1 MEQPSNLEKIQEFLN
16 ANGASQFSRLLY
28 NLHNLTNLVDNPDL
42 KLIMAPTNAA
52 MNRLVEKT
60 GKSITNLSGLAMGR
74 DLFANHLS
82 FAPIQSYPPFY
93 IASTGVTYGVN
104 PTDIENFRGQAETN
118 IDGITVR
125 VVDKIFTNP
134 ATFNT
139 LVAYRDPGVFGILD
153 YQNFI
158 NLINIGQLKGKSLIN
173 LCETNSYVNEFCN
186 KPDANGQDIYDRLV
200 SKMGPSLANKNFP
213 ANLSSRE
220 IYRKLYHGYQLWTNY
235 RTVTGKF
242 GPINNVREDLHKI
255 EGFDTIVHIE
265 NAYFYSVL
273 LDSAGKV
280 YVRGIMP
287 EITDVQIIKPFGDIP
302 IQLPVPGDV
311 GIVKVCANQ
320 HHILLLGED
329 SKVYFYG
336 KSYASRGNIF
346 PNRMGGMDEDLMYR
360 NIIYTGYD
368 NILDIALTVSGIV
381 LVNKDMQTVTLLGD
395 ARNQFPFLLEGA
407 DWAETVH
414 MGAKLL
420 RVGVGKSKGSY
431 GLCYI
436 IYDFSPT
443 ASGQQMGIGGP
454 SKGLNIS
461 IKSMS
466 SRGGSLIELG
476 DTNVDDVK
484 VYAGISRGVVL
495 IKNVLKYVFDA
506 HRSFPVGDFPVR
518 EISYV
523 ESNPNSSN
531 DMAYIIYG
539 KRW

>member
-1 MEQPSNLEKIQEFLN
+1 
-16 ANGASQFSRLLY
+16 
-28 NLHNLTNLVDNPDL
+28 
-42 KLIMAPTNAA
+42 
-52 MNRLVEKT
+52 
-60 GKSITNLSGLAMGR
+60 
-74 DLFANHLS
+74 
-82 FAPIQSYPPFY
+82 
-93 IASTGVTYGVN
+93 
-104 PTDIENFRGQAETN
+104 
-118 IDGITVR
+118 
-125 VVDKIFTNP
+125 
-134 ATFNT
+134 
-139 LVAYRDPGVFGILD
+139 
-153 YQNFI
+153 
-158 NLINIGQLKGKSLIN
+158 
-173 LCETNSYVNEFCN
+173 
-186 KPDANGQDIYDRLV
+186 
-200 SKMGPSLANKNFP
+200 
-213 ANLSSRE
+213 
-220 IYRKLYHGYQLWTNY
+220 
-235 RTVTGKF
+235 
-242 GPINNVREDLHKI
+242 
-255 EGFDTIVHIE
+255 
-265 NAYFYSVL
+265 
-273 LDSAGKV
+273 
-280 YVRGIMP
+280 
-287 EITDVQIIKPFGDIP
+287 
-302 IQLPVPGDV
+302 
-311 GIVKVCANQ
+311 
-320 HHILLLGED
+320 
-329 SKVYFYG
+329 
-336 KSYASRGNIF
+336 
-346 PNRMGGMDEDLMYR
+346 MYR

-531 DMAYIIYG
+531 DMAYIIYVG
-539 KRW
+539 KDGNVYLSNGQQYQIIPNFNNLVSGTTLNIKSIEFATLNPNNTRQDVVQEGLTIYDLLVAN